1 MTGPRIEAGE
11 GQREPYKLPEQI
23 ASATIHHLY
32 GFSERR
38 GYPTVVDYLLD
49 RKYALTADLLAE
61 GFKPK
66 QIEDAVDAGG
76 VKVAS
81 VFKTRIT
88 DFYWVQEAEEELGL
102 MAVAAQENCG
112 GDGSNP
118 NAPAFGDVVSLG
130 GVLESQQLALA
141 ALTYAEYKGMVVDTG
156 IDRGMGVGP
165 AYVSKDS
172 PLVALFV
179 PPQAE

>member
-1 MTGPRIEAGE
+1 MTGPAIETGQK
-11 GQREPYKLPEQI
+11 QREPYKVPERI
-23 ASATIHHLY
+23 ASATIHHAY
-32 GFSERR
+32 GFSER
-38 GYPTVVDYLLD
+38 GEYPTVVDYLLD
-49 RKYALTADLLAE
+49 KKYALTADLLAE

-66 QIEDAVDAGG
+66 QIEDAVNAGG
-76 VKVAS
+76 VNAAP

-88 DFYWVQEAEEELGL
+88 DFYWVEEAEEALDA
-102 MAVAAQENCG
+102 MAVIAQENCG
-112 GDGSNP
+112 GDGSSP

-141 ALTYAEYKGMVVDTG
+141 ALTYAEHKGMVVDTG

-172 PLVALFV
+172 PLVTLFV
-179 PPQAE
+179 SPQAE